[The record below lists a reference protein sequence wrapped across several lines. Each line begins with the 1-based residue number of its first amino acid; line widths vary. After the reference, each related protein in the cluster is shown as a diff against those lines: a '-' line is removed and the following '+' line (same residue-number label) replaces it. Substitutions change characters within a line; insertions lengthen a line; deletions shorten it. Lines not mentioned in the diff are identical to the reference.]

1 MADDEESEDW
11 RGRTCHWDGLALG
24 GSSRVMP
31 YHTLSLTTVLQ
42 THTVDNIINI
52 QFLHGFNQPTLL
64 KMYEPLKTQAGKIAV
79 RKDMCRLDMV
89 TMDVKEKLQPLSG
102 QEKFSPLTV

>member
-1 MADDEESEDW
+1 MKNLEGEDMSLGW
-11 RGRTCHWDGLALG
+11 PGPGGQQQGDAL
-24 GSSRVMP
+24 P
-31 YHTLSLTTVLQ
+31 HPILTTVLQ
-42 THTVDNIINI
+42 THTVDNIIDI

-89 TMDVKEKLQPLSG
+89 TMDVKEKLQPSSG
-102 QEKFSPLTV
+102 QEKFSSLTV